1 MFVFD
6 VSDTEAER
14 DAPML
19 PRDVTHPFEV
29 RGGIVGAE
37 LEATIETAKRG
48 GIRVM
53 VPLVSTSYH
62 DLLKSTL
69 K

>member
-19 PRDVTHPFEV
+19 PRDMTHPFEV
-29 RGGIVGAE
+29 RGGAE
-37 LEATIETAKRG
+37 LEATIETAKRD